1 MKNVHLIEANKPSR
15 LKKDNSGK
23 LILLDNGLDFPS
35 YTPMNIYITSYAE
48 IKEGVNQWYLDK
60 FLNKPK
66 NSSGSQYGEKQDV
79 IILTNDR
86 DLIRDNIEPIDDTF
100 LQWFVNNPSCEEVE
114 IESWETKDKWGLDYK
129 IIIPKEE
136 LPIVN
141 GSYGCTIQTKIQET
155 IEEASER
162 YANTHQDVSAT
173 LGKYLVKAV
182 FQDGAKWQA
191 ERSDIKS
198 NKIIEFLDNEAKL
211 KISDTKT
218 IERIKWYFETY
229 FEELKKK

>member
-1 MKNVHLIEANKPSR
+1 MKNVNLIEANKPSR

-23 LILLDNGLDFPS
+23 LILLDNGLDSPS
-35 YTPMNIYITSYAE
+35 YTPMNIYITSSEE

-100 LQWFVNNPSCEEVE
+100 LQWFVKNPSCEKVEVE
-114 IESWETKDKWGLDYK
+114 KEKIILGEVAGTTYIDFNYK

-136 LPIVN
+136 PKP
-141 GSYGCTIQTKIQET
+141 TIKQVD
-155 IEEASER
+155 
-162 YANTHQDVSAT
+162 YV
-173 LGKYLVKAV
+173 
-182 FQDGAKWQA
+182 AKKQ
-191 ERSDIKS
+191 ERSYSEEDMKKAFQSSSHTNMLDIYNS
-198 NKIIEFLDNEAKL
+198 FEDFIEQF
-211 KISDTKT
+211 
-218 IERIKWYFETY
+218 
-229 FEELKKK
+229 KKK